1 MSVPVGSVIP
11 YLGVA
16 DGLNNLAGQGWLV
29 CDGRSL
35 ATTDYPALNQAIGS
49 AYGSVGAGYFN
60 LPQLAGMFLRGVD
73 PNGKVDPDRAS
84 RTSPD
89 PSRQPG
95 GWSDRRQPATA
106 ATAEPCAYVGPEF
119 RANHGWR
126 QQHQRAAGT
135 RQPEGRGHGPAA
147 DDEPRRRRQRNAAF
161 ERLCLLPDFRGTVGP
176 LDSPAKLAR
185 FHGTHGYCHRKPV
198 ATS

>member
-1 MSVPVGSVIP
+1 MMSVPVGSVIP

-60 LPQLAGMFLRGVD
+60 LPQLSGMFLRGVD
-73 PNGKVDPDRAS
+73 PNGKVDPDRGS

-89 PSRQPG
+89 PSSSQAVGPIVGSRQQQQLLNHVHMWDQNFGQITDGGNNINVQLALGSPRGGDLGRQPTTNHDG
-95 GWSDRRQPATA
+95 GGNETRPSNV
-106 ATAEPCAYVGPEF
+106 YVYYLIFTGP
-119 RANHGWR
+119 
-126 QQHQRAAGT
+126 
-135 RQPEGRGHGPAA
+135 
-147 DDEPRRRRQRNAAF
+147 
-161 ERLCLLPDFRGTVGP
+161 
-176 LDSPAKLAR
+176 
-185 FHGTHGYCHRKPV
+185 
-198 ATS
+198 